1 MKIEVLGPGCPK
13 CHNTEENVKKALLEL
28 NKQAEVIKVT
38 DINVMIDKGIMQ
50 TPALI
55 IDGNIVMQGKIPT
68 VEQVKQFIQ
77 KEAGNG

>member
-38 DINVMIDKGIMQ
+38 DINAMIDKGIMQ

-68 VEQVKQFIQ
+68 VEQIKQLIQ
-77 KEAGNG
+77 KGE

>member
-13 CHNTEENVKKALLEL
+13 CHNTEENVKKALSEL

-38 DINVMIDKGIMQ
+38 DINVMIDKGVMQ

-68 VEQVKQFIQ
+68 VEQIKQFIQ
-77 KEAGNG
+77 KESGNG

>member
-13 CHNTEENVKKALLEL
+13 CHNTEENVKKALSEL

-55 IDGNIVMQGKIPT
+55 INGNIVMQGKIPT
-68 VEQVKQFIQ
+68 VEQIKQFIQ
-77 KEAGNG
+77 KEE

>member
-28 NKQAEVIKVT
+28 NMQAEVIKVT
-38 DINVMIDKGIMQ
+38 DINAMIDKGVMQ

-55 IDGNIVMQGKIPT
+55 INGHIVIQGKIPT

-77 KEAGNG
+77 KGE

>member
-38 DINVMIDKGIMQ
+38 DINAMIDKGVMQ

-55 IDGNIVMQGKIPT
+55 IDGKIVMQGKIPT
-68 VEQVKQFIQ
+68 VEQIKQFIQ
-77 KEAGNG
+77 KGE

>member
-1 MKIEVLGPGCPK
+1 MKIEILGPGCPR

-38 DINVMIDKGIMQ
+38 DINAMIDKGVMQ

-68 VEQVKQFIQ
+68 VEQIKQFIQ
-77 KEAGNG
+77 KGDENG

>member
-1 MKIEVLGPGCPK
+1 MNIEVLGPGCHK
-13 CHNTEENVKKALLEL
+13 CHNTEENVKKALSEL
-28 NKQAEVIKVT
+28 NKQAEVIMVT
-38 DINVMIDKGIMQ
+38 DISVMIDKGIMQ

>member
-38 DINVMIDKGIMQ
+38 DINAMIDKGVMQ

-55 IDGNIVMQGKIPT
+55 IDGKIVIQGKIPT
-68 VEQVKQFIQ
+68 VEQIKQFIQ
-77 KEAGNG
+77 KGE